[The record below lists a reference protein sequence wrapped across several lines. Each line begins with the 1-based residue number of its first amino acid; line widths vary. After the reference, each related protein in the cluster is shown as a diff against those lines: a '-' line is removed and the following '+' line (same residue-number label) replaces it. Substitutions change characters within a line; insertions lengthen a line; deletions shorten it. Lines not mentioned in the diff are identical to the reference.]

1 MRFSLD
7 KYTGLWH
14 ELLHTQSFFQKSDT
28 YNTTA
33 EYTHRKDGS
42 IIVLN
47 TTYVDGKMITSR
59 GIAKQMARPTEF
71 RVDFD
76 FADVAKF
83 AKEGFKPPSPDKSVA
98 NYIIK
103 SIWFDEDDDEESY
116 KFALVTDEK
125 AESVWVLSRV
135 PNPSRAEY
143 EKILAY
149 LTPRFDT
156 SKLVATPH
164 YKDA

>member
-7 KYTGLWH
+7 KYTGLWY
-14 ELLHTQSFFQKSDT
+14 ELLHAQSFFQKSDT

-33 EYTHRKDGS
+33 EYTRRKDGS
-42 IIVLN
+42 LSVLN

-76 FADVAKF
+76 FTDVAKF
-83 AKEGFKPPSPDKSVA
+83 AKEGFKPPSLDKSTA

-135 PNPSRAEY
+135 PDPSRAEY

-149 LTPRFDT
+149 LKPRFDT

-164 YKDA
+164 YKEV